1 MTHWCGASFWPLRR
15 SQLLSK
21 ISGSLGQAGIPP
33 LATLFIL
40 SSFTEVLG
48 GLQEMMSLSNTRPC
62 ARCEVRAQIDL
73 TVTFV
78 LTEGCFGYA
87 LCVSSRDSSFP
98 SSSVWTPEDPL
109 GSRHRPGAPTRR
121 GQQTKWQ
128 APSPLG
134 SSQGPLG
141 PVCLFYS
148 PVLTR
153 VFNFSF
159 TSSVALTFNNTTK
172 ICSWQSWFRPQNHSR
187 RRSWLTLSALQ
198 AVWSPSALSELGWS
212 GGEA

>member
-1 MTHWCGASFWPLRR
+1 MLR
-15 SQLLSK
+15 
-21 ISGSLGQAGIPP
+21 I
-33 LATLFIL
+33 
-40 SSFTEVLG
+40 
-48 GLQEMMSLSNTRPC
+48 
-62 ARCEVRAQIDL
+62 
-73 TVTFV
+73 
-78 LTEGCFGYA
+78 A
-87 LCVSSRDSSFP
+87 LCVFSPETLSFP
-98 SSSVWTPEDPL
+98 SSSVWTAEDPL

-121 GQQTKWQ
+121 RQQTKWQ
-128 APSPLG
+128 APPPLG

-172 ICSWQSWFRPQNHSR
+172 ICSWQSWFRPQNHSG

-198 AVWSPSALSELGWS
+198 AVWSPSALSRSLGGVAGRPEVTDRDGMGRVPLPPSLEALQAS
-212 GGEA
+212 GRKMVSDSDSFGDEDGFRRRGGGADCGLRGILVCLPHFPLFPSFHRPTAC